1 MKTTHRWLHRVGL
14 PLLLLLRLA
23 AAAQAQDY
31 SGAEVHRHRALRQFW
46 RQLEQEL
53 SDELEELDPAWFH
66 HKYMSGDWAGQRS
79 TLATWGIVPTL
90 TYVSNLLGNVSGGR
104 SRKIAYDDNLGLDID
119 VDAEKLAYWHGLTV
133 HVSGS
138 FRSGR
143 SLSKVAIGNTFPV
156 SNLFGGETLR
166 FYELY
171 LEQSLYEGTVSVVI
185 GRFGIGDE
193 FVTSPLYS
201 VFLNNAIDGNPLSI
215 PLNIPAFS
223 AQSYP
228 VAQWAIRTKVQLSQ
242 AWSVM
247 AGVSNGDRTLGRN
260 RTHGLDFSLRSDSDI
275 FAIGEIGYRYG
286 AEDDATSLLGNYKF
300 GGYYDAGKFPDL
312 YQDTQGGSY
321 IASGLPPQVLHQN
334 YGLYLLVDQQI
345 FREDDEKHRQGLIP
359 FAGVT
364 FAPANINTFPFFFLA
379 GMIYHGLFPGRD
391 RDTAGLGLA
400 YGQFSHDL
408 QRSQRVSQPTNGVQ
422 SFEMITELT
431 YQYEV
436 TPHLII
442 QPDMQYIIRPSGTG
456 RIPNALVIGVQVA
469 VNF

>member
-1 MKTTHRWLHRVGL
+1 MKTAHRWLLRGGL
-14 PLLLLLRLA
+14 LLLLLLRFI

-53 SDELEELDPAWFH
+53 SDELEELDPEWFH
-66 HKYMSGDWAGQRS
+66 HKHMSGDWAGQRS
-79 TLATWGIVPTL
+79 SLATWGIVPTL
-90 TYVSNLLGNVSGGR
+90 TYVSNLLGNVSGGQ
-104 SRKIAYDDNLGLDID
+104 SHKIAYDDNIGLDID
-119 VDAEKLAYWHGLTV
+119 VDAEKLASWRGLTL

-171 LEQSLYEGTVSVVI
+171 LEQSLYEDTVSVVI

-228 VAQWAIRTKVQLSQ
+228 VAQWGIRTKIQPFH
-242 AWSVM
+242 AWYVM
-247 AGVSNGDRTLGRN
+247 AGVSNGDRTLARN
-260 RTHGLDFSLRSDSDI
+260 HAHGLDFSLRSNSDI
-275 FAIGEIGYRYG
+275 FTIGEIGYHHG
-286 AEDDATSLLGNYKF
+286 DENDTTSLVGNYKF

-312 YQDTQGGSY
+312 YQENVFLGSDL
-321 IASGLPPQVLHQN
+321 SPQVNHQN

-364 FAPANINTFPFFFLA
+364 FAPANINTFPFFFLT
-379 GMIYHGLFPGRD
+379 GIIYHGPVPGRD
-391 RDTAGLGLA
+391 RDTVGLGLA

-408 QRSQRVSQPTNGVQ
+408 QRAQRASQQTDGLQ
-422 SFEMITELT
+422 CFEMIIELT

-436 TPHLII
+436 TPHLIL
-442 QPDMQYIIRPSGTG
+442 QPDMQYVLRPNGTG
-456 RIPNALVIGVQVA
+456 RIPNAFVIGAQVA
-469 VNF
+469 INF